1 LKKGE
6 RRTEDGRKENGKRRQ
21 EAGDRKKIED

>member
-6 RRTEDGRKENGKRRQ
+6 RRTEEREKEKGKRRQ